1 MNGTGMTRQ
10 SARPAAREESASD
23 EGPDAGG
30 LSFDDAGEA
39 AQFLVRIFGEE
50 ARELAALR
58 AQESSQNKEWR
69 QVGDAVEEALRA
81 LPARKRVRRR
91 FRPLK

>member
-1 MNGTGMTRQ
+1 MRRASGRSAKQQ
-10 SARPAAREESASD
+10 SAADDSA
-23 EGPDAGG
+23 DAGG

-58 AQESSQNKEWR
+58 AQESSQDKEWR
-69 QVGDAVEEALRA
+69 QVAAAVEETLRA
-81 LPARKRVRRR
+81 TPVAKRVRRR
-91 FRPLK
+91 FRAFK

>member
-1 MNGTGMTRQ
+1 MNGTGMRRA
-10 SARPAAREESASD
+10 SGGPAKQQNAPD
-23 EGPDAGG
+23 ENADAGG

-58 AQESSQNKEWR
+58 AQESSQDKEWR
-69 QVGDAVEEALRA
+69 QVGAAVEEALRA
-81 LPARKRVRRR
+81 TPAPKRVRRR
-91 FRPLK
+91 FRAF